1 MGMYETIKSFHT
13 QFAFEP
19 VIKNLD
25 ALKSHEWVIAA
36 GMGGSHLAAGLLK
49 VWKPELPLIIHK
61 NYGLPDF
68 PENVLDASLL
78 IANSYSGNTEEA
90 LDVYSEAGKKGMAR
104 AAVSTGGKLLELSEK
119 DGTPYIKMPDTN
131 IQPRSALGFS
141 FKSLLKLLGEEEAL
155 QEVGKLSESL
165 NVARYEEFGK
175 KLAERL
181 KGFVPIIY
189 SSERNFSIAYN
200 WKIKFNE
207 TGKIPSFSN
216 VFPELNHNE
225 MTGFDAKEN
234 TRVLSE
240 KFYFIFLT
248 DAADHSKI
256 QKRMIV
262 TMNLFKDRRLR
273 VEEIPLSGD
282 SIFYKI
288 FSSLLIADWASYYTA
303 ENYGVEAEKVP
314 MVEEFKKLVA

>member
-1 MGMYETIKSFHT
+1 MGMYETIKNFHT

-19 VIKNLD
+19 VIKNFD
-25 ALKSHEWVIAA
+25 ALKGHEWVIAA

-68 PENVLDASLL
+68 PEHVLGTSLL
-78 IANSYSGNTEEA
+78 IANSYSGNTEET
-90 LDVYSEAGKKGMAR
+90 LDAYLVAGKKGMAR
-104 AAVSTGGKLLELSEK
+104 AAVSTGGKLLEFSEK

-141 FKSLLKLLGEEEAL
+141 FKSFLRLLGEEETL

-165 NVARYEEFGK
+165 NAARYEESGK
-175 KLAERL
+175 MLAERL
-181 KGFVPIIY
+181 KGFVPVVY
-189 SSERNFSIAYN
+189 SSEKNWPIAYN

-207 TGKIPSFSN
+207 TGKIPAFYN
-216 VFPELNHNE
+216 IFPELNHNE

-240 KFYFIFLT
+240 KFYFIFIT

-256 QKRMIV
+256 QQRMIV
-262 TMNLFKDRRLR
+262 TMNLFKDRGLP
-273 VEEIPLSGD
+273 VEEVPLSGD
-282 SIFYKI
+282 NIFYKI
-288 FSSLLIADWASYYTA
+288 FSSMLIADWTSYYTA